1 MLPCVAEHI
10 SGFIFTFIITNKTK
24 RRVYFVGTLN
34 VNGIE

>member
-10 SGFIFTFIITNKTK
+10 SGFIFTFINNSEK